1 MILAHIFLPIIL
13 CVICKAQH
21 ISSESLNGFA
31 NEEPLDF
38 NEITAPSALPPLK
51 FTASNELLNR
61 YRRYI
66 AKTLSELTDSC
77 QAHDFFQYLRN
88 NMVNDL
94 GKFID
99 FNIERR
105 KLWRFSVK

>member
-13 CVICKAQH
+13 CVVCKAQH
-21 ISSESLNGFA
+21 ISSESLNGLA
-31 NEEPLDF
+31 NEEPQDF
-38 NEITAPSALPPLK
+38 NGNSPPSALPPQT
-51 FTASNELLNR
+51 FATSNEMLNR

-99 FNIERR
+99 FEGILL
-105 KLWRFSVK
+105 KV